1 MVRKT
6 LAEAASGIIQG
17 KNRAET
23 DKTQEPFGAGKN
35 QSGVMAPGQTG
46 KPVDLGGQDVYD
58 DKYEA
63 IEQGQ
68 AAVKPANPPGSVG
81 LDKGELRMPN
91 IKKGDTYPGDG
102 PKRPNVTDNGVVGA
116 DDPTSPPPKDHDG
129 SDDPAEDLSSDS
141 DEANLG
147 IPDVE
152 GVPEKVKAYVQKRTG
167 VRKAVSE
174 DIDAI
179 FSGENLSEEFKEK
192 ARTIYEASIIAAAT
206 AVCEGIE
213 AQYAE
218 LLEQV
223 TEQLQEEMT
232 EKVDDYLNYM
242 VEEWVKDNEI
252 AIESGLR
259 AELAED
265 FIGGLKSLFTEHY
278 MDIPEEK
285 VQVVEELAAKVEELE
300 ASLNEQTARNIE
312 MKKALSEQFRTNVL
326 RQVSEGLTETQI
338 AKLSSLAEGVDF
350 TTADEFR
357 DNLVTIRESYFP
369 SKPVTQSKLE
379 EEVSGDGFFDEEKK
393 VVTEQLEPGIDL
405 YVKAISKTTQR

>member
-46 KPVDLGGQDVYD
+46 KAEDLGGQDVYD
-58 DKYEA
+58 DKHES

-81 LDKGELRMPN
+81 LDKGEVKMNKLSD
-91 IKKGDTYPGDG
+91 KADATAPG
-102 PKRPNVTDNGVVGA
+102 
-116 DDPTSPPPKDHDG
+116 PKDHDG

-141 DEANLG
+141 DEAELG

-312 MKKALSEQFRTNVL
+312 MNKALSEQFRTNVL
-326 RQVSEGLTETQI
+326 RQVSEGLTETQF

-350 TTADEFR
+350 TTVDEFR

-379 EEVSGDGFFDEEKK
+379 EEVSGDGFFDDEKK

-405 YVKAISKTTQR
+405 YVKAISKTSQR